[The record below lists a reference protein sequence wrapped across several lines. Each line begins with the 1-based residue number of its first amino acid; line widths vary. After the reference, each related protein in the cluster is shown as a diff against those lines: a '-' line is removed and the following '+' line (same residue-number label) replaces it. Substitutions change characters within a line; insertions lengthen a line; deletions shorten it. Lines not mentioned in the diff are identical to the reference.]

1 MKQELRIG
9 FIGLGLIG
17 GSIAKSI
24 KRFHPE
30 IRIYAYTRTEAT
42 LDAAIADGIVD
53 VKCQKQDPA
62 FFQCNYIFLCA
73 PVNDNIS
80 YLEWLKDSIP
90 SDCIITD
97 VGSVKGEIHEAVRQ
111 LGLEANFIGG
121 HPMAGSEK
129 TGYKN
134 STDFLLENA
143 YYLLTDG
150 DAIEPSIL
158 ADFKE
163 LIASLGAIPLCISS
177 EEHDFITGAVSH
189 LPHII
194 ASTLVNTVK
203 ELDTPDEHMKLIA
216 AGGFKDITRIASSSP
231 VMWQQIC
238 AENKDMILKVLDS
251 YINNIKQ
258 ARDWVAE
265 ESSDSIYDMFQNAR
279 IYRNSVPDH
288 AKGAVTRIY
297 LIYCDIYDEPGGIA
311 TISFLLGMS
320 GINIKNIS
328 IVNNREF
335 EEGVLRIELS
345 DEKDYK
351 KAKDVLTARN
361 YKFKCLH

>member
-1 MKQELRIG
+1 MEQELRIG

-24 KRFHPE
+24 KRFHPRT
-30 IRIYAYTRTEAT
+30 RIYAYTRTDAT
-42 LDAAIADGIVD
+42 LEAAIADGIVD
-53 VKCQKQDPA
+53 VKCKKEDEA

-80 YLEWLKDSIP
+80 YLEWLCHRIP
-90 SDCIITD
+90 PTCIITD
-97 VGSVKGEIHEAVRQ
+97 VGSVKGEIHEAVRR
-111 LGLEANFIGG
+111 LGLEAHFIGG

-129 TGYKN
+129 TGYHN

-150 DAIEPSIL
+150 DAIEPTIL
-158 ADFKE
+158 AEFKE
-163 LIASLGAIPLCISS
+163 LISSLGAIPLCISS
-177 EEHDFITGAVSH
+177 KEHDFITGAVSH

-203 ELDTPDEHMKLIA
+203 QLDGPNEHMKLIA

-238 AENKDMILKVLDS
+238 AENKTMILKVLDS
-251 YINNIKQ
+251 YIDNIRQ
-258 ARDWVAE
+258 ARDWIAE
-265 ESSDSIYDMFQNAR
+265 ENADQIYDMFQNAR
-279 IYRNSVPDH
+279 AYRNSVPDH
-288 AKGAVTRIY
+288 AKGAVTKIY
-297 LIYCDIYDEPGGIA
+297 IIYCDIYDEPGGIA
-311 TISFLLGMS
+311 TIAFLLGMS

-335 EEGVLRIELS
+335 EEGVLRIEFS
-345 DEKDYK
+345 DEKDYR
-351 KAKDVLTARN
+351 KASEVLAARN
-361 YKFKCLH
+361 YKFKCLK